1 MRQRAVSINRGE
13 LRLEGV
19 VGCPD
24 EVSGPAPGVV
34 ICHPGPAGGGNMNNN
49 LVLSLYFALIDN
61 GFIALRFNFR
71 GVGSSQGIHSQGE
84 KEPEDA
90 AAALELLAA
99 SPDVDRDR
107 IGMPGYSFGTGVIL
121 CGLSRYKA
129 VKAFVLYSS
138 PVRFLECPGLSEDDR
153 PKQFICGDRDY
164 AVEIA
169 SLKEKVASLGHS
181 SECRVVSD
189 VDHFWMGHEA
199 EASRL
204 AVDFFNKTLGT

>member
-107 IGMPGYSFGTGVIL
+107 IGMPGYSFGTARG
-121 CGLSRYKA
+121 
-129 VKAFVLYSS
+129 
-138 PVRFLECPGLSEDDR
+138 
-153 PKQFICGDRDY
+153 
-164 AVEIA
+164 
-169 SLKEKVASLGHS
+169 
-181 SECRVVSD
+181 
-189 VDHFWMGHEA
+189 
-199 EASRL
+199 
-204 AVDFFNKTLGT
+204 

>member
-1 MRQRAVSINRGE
+1 M
-13 LRLEGV
+13 
-19 VGCPD
+19 
-24 EVSGPAPGVV
+24 
-34 ICHPGPAGGGNMNNN
+34 
-49 LVLSLYFALIDN
+49 
-61 GFIALRFNFR
+61 
-71 GVGSSQGIHSQGE
+71 
-84 KEPEDA
+84 
-90 AAALELLAA
+90 
-99 SPDVDRDR
+99 
-107 IGMPGYSFGTGVIL
+107 IL